1 MEPLDGLEPPSFPYE
16 GNALPGELQ
25 RHGCPPWPRTRNL
38 RNQGPALCHFELMGI
53 GCAARDLNPTE
64 TQVKSLPLYH

>member
-25 RHGCPPWPRTRNL
+25 RHGLPTLASNQEPPEPES
-38 RNQGPALCHFELMGI
+38 GALPF
-53 GCAARDLNPTE
+53 
-64 TQVKSLPLYH
+64 